1 MRGWRG
7 ATMRE
12 VLGPRAQG
20 YSRMER
26 SASVARNPF
35 LRGLGYVGTVA
46 DAGEVGSLAGA
57 LPPHEPTLIAPEYIL
72 YNL

>member
-1 MRGWRG
+1 
-7 ATMRE
+7 
-12 VLGPRAQG
+12 
-20 YSRMER
+20 MER